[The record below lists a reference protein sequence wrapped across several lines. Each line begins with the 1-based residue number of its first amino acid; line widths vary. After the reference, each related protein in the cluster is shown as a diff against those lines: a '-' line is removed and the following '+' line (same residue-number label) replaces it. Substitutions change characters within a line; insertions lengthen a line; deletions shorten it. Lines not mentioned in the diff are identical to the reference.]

1 MPNPDTAK
9 TLSSFMWDEWLTASP
24 KNRAEAVREIRG
36 ILQGMAAS
44 RDSGSELQLS
54 SGRLWIF
61 RRLIRL
67 WGEAE
72 LTYIH
77 DFPSLLSI
85 PRSLK
90 GKVFLRIPERL
101 AFLRLDLAE
110 DMARFEKKRPDWLRG
125 LWGSCGALYIPRSG
139 YYMSFRVSSRETE
152 HTAAAMLKKSGF
164 SFGRR
169 HIQGK
174 HEITLRNQEEIVT
187 LLAGF
192 GLVKTSLRMEEKAI
206 VRSMRNRANMLVN
219 CDSSNIRKSLDA
231 ATRQL
236 ELARAAVSAPGF
248 ESLPDVL
255 KNLVKS
261 RVDNPSVTLEE
272 LGKLQSPP
280 ISKSTVQYRWKKL
293 EHAMGPAAGSGERNQ
308 IRKEE
313 DIP

>member
-1 MPNPDTAK
+1 MANLNIGK
-9 TLSSFMWDEWLTASP
+9 TLSSFMWDEWLTAPP

-44 RDSGSELQLS
+44 GGSESELRLS

-67 WGEAE
+67 WGEGE
-72 LTYIH
+72 LGFIH
-77 DFPSLLSI
+77 DFPSLLNI

-90 GKVFLRIPERL
+90 GKVFLRLPERL
-101 AFLRLDLAE
+101 TFLRHDRTE
-110 DMARFEKKRPDWLRG
+110 EMAGFDRKRPDWLRG

-139 YYMSFRVSSRETE
+139 YYLSFRIPSRETE
-152 HTAAAMLKKSGF
+152 HTAAAMLKKCGF

-169 HIQGK
+169 YIQGK

-231 ATRQL
+231 ATKQL
-236 ELARAAVSAPGF
+236 EIARAAVSAPGF
-248 ESLPDVL
+248 ESLPEVL

-261 RVDNPSVTLEE
+261 RVANPSVTLEE
-272 LGKLQSPP
+272 LGKMQSPP
-280 ISKSTVQYRWKKL
+280 ISKSTVLYRWKKL
-293 EHAMGPAAGSGERNQ
+293 EQVMGPASVSGKRNT
-308 IRKEE
+308 K
-313 DIP
+313 